1 MSIPPGPRSPY
12 LVQLFQVLLDPID
25 SLDRWSEE
33 YGETFTLGGDKLP
46 PTISFSTPEAIRTI
60 FNASSDTIG
69 YSQKSELV
77 KSLLGDGSFIFL
89 PEPEHQRQRKLI
101 VPNWHRGNLNTCGQN
116 IITITQKIIGNLIP
130 GSPFDVRQVM
140 KRISLEVI
148 LEEVFGSDNY
158 LIREEIKQTLIGLF
172 ELFDSP
178 ILASYLVTARFFPFL
193 LEQKVGLWGR
203 VKHLQQKLDSLIYSE
218 IVWRR
223 NQKDCQKYDLLS
235 LLATSSDEQGQSMS
249 DREIRDA
256 LLTLIFAG
264 FETAAAAMSW
274 MLYWVHY
281 LRGVRERLLN
291 ELNSSADFTEPMTVA
306 RLPYLEA
313 VCHETLRINP
323 PALSTFARTVKKR
336 IEIEGYY
343 LEPGTGIDVSIYLAH
358 RRESIYPEP
367 DKFKPERFLERQ
379 CLGERSLAP
388 GGDAGSHRY
397 SSYEFLPFG
406 GGQCRCLGASLAQYE
421 MKLVLATI
429 VANFELELIDP
440 RPIKPKRHGIV
451 IFPSGLK
458 MKVI

>member
-1 MSIPPGPRSPY
+1 MSLPPGSRSPY

-25 SLDRWSEE
+25 SLARWSEE

-60 FNASSDTIG
+60 FNAPSDTIG
-69 YSQKSELV
+69 YLQKSELV

-116 IITITQKIIGNLIP
+116 IIAITRKIIGNLIP
-130 GSPFDVRQVM
+130 GSPFDVRQAM
-140 KRISLEVI
+140 KRISLEII

-158 LIREEIKQTLIGLF
+158 LIREEIKQTLVSLF

-178 ILASYLVTARFFPFL
+178 ILASYLVTARLFPSL
-193 LEQKVGLWGR
+193 LEHEVGLWGR

-218 IVWRR
+218 IAWRR

-235 LLATSSDEQGQSMS
+235 LLATSSDENGQSMS

-281 LRGVRERLLN
+281 VRGVREQLVN
-291 ELNSSADFTEPMTVA
+291 ELKSLTDFTEPMA
-306 RLPYLEA
+306 IAKLPYLLA

-323 PALSTFARTVKKR
+323 PALSTFARTVKKP

-343 LEPGTGIDVSIYLAH
+343 LEPGTEIDVSIYLAH
-358 RRESIYPEP
+358 RRKAVYPEP
-367 DKFKPERFLERQ
+367 NKFKPERFLERQ
-379 CLGERSLAP
+379 FST
-388 GGDAGSHRY
+388 
-397 SSYEFLPFG
+397 YEFLPFG

-451 IFPSGLK
+451 VLPSGLK

>member
-1 MSIPPGPRSPY
+1 MSIPSGPRSPY

-33 YGETFTLGGDKLP
+33 YGETFTLGGEKLP

-60 FNASSDTIG
+60 FNAPSDTIG

-77 KSLLGDGSFIFL
+77 KSILGDGSFIFL

-158 LIREEIKQTLIGLF
+158 LIREEIKQTLVSLF

-193 LEQKVGLWGR
+193 LEQEVGLWGR

-223 NQKDCQKYDLLS
+223 EREDSHNYDLLS
-235 LLATSSDEQGQSMS
+235 LLATSSDEHGQSMS

-264 FETAAAAMSW
+264 FETAAAAISW

-281 LRGVRERLLN
+281 VREIREQLVN
-291 ELNSSADFTEPMTVA
+291 ELESHADFIEPMA
-306 RLPYLEA
+306 IAKLPYLSA

-323 PALSTFARTVKKR
+323 PALSTFARTVKKP

-343 LEPGTGIDVSIYLAH
+343 LEPGTEIDVSIYLAH
-358 RRESIYPEP
+358 RRKAVYPEP
-367 DKFKPERFLERQ
+367 NKFRPERFLERQ
-379 CLGERSLAP
+379 F
-388 GGDAGSHRY
+388 

-429 VANFELELIDP
+429 LANFELELIDP

-451 IFPSGLK
+451 ILPSGLK

>member
-1 MSIPPGPRSPY
+1 MSIPSGPKSPY

-33 YGETFTLGGDKLP
+33 YGETFRLGGEKLS
-46 PTISFSTPEAIRTI
+46 PTISFSSPEAIRTI
-60 FNASSDTIG
+60 FNAPSDTIG

-101 VPNWHRGNLNTCGQN
+101 IPNWHRGNLNNCGQN
-116 IITITQKIIGNLIP
+116 IIAITQKIIGNLIP
-130 GSPFDVRQVM
+130 GNPFDVRQVM

-158 LIREEIKQTLIGLF
+158 LIREEIKQTLVSLF

-193 LEQKVGLWGR
+193 LEQEVGLWGR

-235 LLATSSDEQGQSMS
+235 LLATSSDEHGQSMT
-249 DREIRDA
+249 DKEIRDA

-281 LRGVRERLLN
+281 VRGVREQLLN
-291 ELNSSADFTEPMTVA
+291 ELKSLTDFTEPMAVA
-306 RLPYLEA
+306 KLPCLSA

-323 PALSTFARTVKKR
+323 PALSTFARTVKKP

-343 LEPGTGIDVSIYLAH
+343 LEPGTEIDVSIYLAH
-358 RRESIYPEP
+358 RRKAVYPEP
-367 DKFKPERFLERQ
+367 NKFRPERFLERQ
-379 CLGERSLAP
+379 FST
-388 GGDAGSHRY
+388 
-397 SSYEFLPFG
+397 YEFLPFG

-451 IFPSGLK
+451 ILPSGLK

>member
-1 MSIPPGPRSPY
+1 MSMPSGPKSPY

-25 SLDRWSEE
+25 SLDRLSEE
-33 YGETFTLGGDKLP
+33 YGETFRLGGDKLP

-60 FNASSDTIG
+60 FNAPSDTIG

-116 IITITQKIIGNLIP
+116 IIAITQKIIGNLIP

-158 LIREEIKQTLIGLF
+158 LIREEIKQTLVSLF

-178 ILASYLVTARFFPFL
+178 ILASYIVTARFFPLL
-193 LEQKVGLWGR
+193 LEQELGLWGR

-223 NQKDCQKYDLLS
+223 ERKDSHKYDLLS

-281 LRGVRERLLN
+281 VRERTCSHLVRDRLLN
-291 ELNSSADFTEPMTVA
+291 ELNSGADFTEPIA
-306 RLPYLEA
+306 IAKLPYLSA

-323 PALSTFARTVKKR
+323 PALSTFARTVKKP
-336 IEIEGYY
+336 IEIDGYY
-343 LEPGTGIDVSIYLAH
+343 LEPGTEIDVSIYLAH
-358 RRESIYPEP
+358 RRKAVYPEP
-367 DKFKPERFLERQ
+367 NKFRPERFLERQ
-379 CLGERSLAP
+379 FST
-388 GGDAGSHRY
+388 
-397 SSYEFLPFG
+397 YEFLPFG

-429 VANFELELIDP
+429 ITNFELELIDP

-451 IFPSGLK
+451 VLPSGLK

>member
-1 MSIPPGPRSPY
+1 MSMPSGPKSPY

-25 SLDRWSEE
+25 SLDRLSEE
-33 YGETFTLGGDKLP
+33 YGETFRLGGDKLP

-60 FNASSDTIG
+60 FNAPSDTIG

-116 IITITQKIIGNLIP
+116 IIAITQKIIGNLIP

-158 LIREEIKQTLIGLF
+158 LIREEIKQTLVSLF

-178 ILASYLVTARFFPFL
+178 ILASYIVTARFFPLL
-193 LEQKVGLWGR
+193 LEQELGLWGR
-203 VKHLQQKLDSLIYSE
+203 VNHLQQKLDSLIYSE

-223 NQKDCQKYDLLS
+223 ERKDSHKYDLLS

-281 LRGVRERLLN
+281 VRERTCSHLVRDRLLN
-291 ELNSSADFTEPMTVA
+291 ELNSGADFTEPIA
-306 RLPYLEA
+306 IAKLPYLSA

-323 PALSTFARTVKKR
+323 PALSTFARTVKKP
-336 IEIEGYY
+336 IEIDGYY
-343 LEPGTGIDVSIYLAH
+343 LEPGTEIDVSIYLAH
-358 RRESIYPEP
+358 RRKAVYPEP
-367 DKFKPERFLERQ
+367 NKFRPERFLERQ
-379 CLGERSLAP
+379 FST
-388 GGDAGSHRY
+388 
-397 SSYEFLPFG
+397 YEFLPFG

-429 VANFELELIDP
+429 ITNFELELIDP

-451 IFPSGLK
+451 VLPSGLK